1 MTEKD
6 LMIQDLRKII
16 NILKHREQELL
27 EENIRLRE
35 DINFLENK
43 LKQLMSHQ

>member
-6 LMIQDLRKII
+6 LMIQDLRHII
-16 NILKHREQELL
+16 NMLKNREQELL
-27 EENIRLRE
+27 KENIRLRE

-43 LKQLMSHQ
+43 LKQLASH